1 MRKLVAIDKNP
12 SSLSLPWKARLLDA
26 QTTAS
31 VASAVEQVIASGV
44 SATEVRTFIAEHKD
58 VFGDDAVHLARRAGE
73 ALLDQTSPKL
83 RAKPSAG
90 GVKAHEVRFAA
101 LPWFQRASLTQPPL
115 HLTANAN
122 ANANIVVDGET
133 FSPRDILTL
142 LRSA

>member
-1 MRKLVAIDKNP
+1 M
-12 SSLSLPWKARLLDA
+12 
-26 QTTAS
+26 
-31 VASAVEQVIASGV
+31 

-83 RAKPSAG
+83 RARPSTG